1 MTILKAL
8 ASTLLASAMMI
19 GRVLAGD
26 VTIAVSGAPALY
38 SKDKRGD
45 LVVGGWS
52 VTDDLIGLGEETRAI
67 NLALTYGSGL
77 LGFTVYCS
85 AGGHYFYDIIPPAVV
100 VPNEPT
106 TINVVVNGHRQAV
119 AGKAMFEYDVESV
132 DLSKAGLAFLISSGP
147 DAAAAFALAVK
158 VCGSPAS

>member
-1 MTILKAL
+1 MTGPA
-8 ASTLLASAMMI
+8 
-19 GRVLAGD
+19 LAGD

-45 LVVGGWS
+45 LVIGGWS
-52 VTDDLIGLGEETRAI
+52 LTGDLIGIGEEPRAI

-77 LGFTVYCS
+77 GFTVYCA
-85 AGGHYFYDIIPPAVV
+85 AGSHYFYDIIPPEVV

-106 TINVVVNGHRQAV
+106 TINVVVNGHRQTV
-119 AGKAMFEYDVESV
+119 AGKATDEYDVESV
-132 DLSKAGLAFLISSGP
+132 DLSKASLAFLISSGP

-158 VCGSPAS
+158 VCGSPK